1 MTLKLLFLRLI
12 FCLSI
17 LSVLSSCVDRNN
29 DLDED
34 ATKTYTIE
42 MSYSGDLINWSD
54 SLKIS
59 TIVNSNSIPTLSGSP
74 IEKIE
79 KISETQY
86 NFILPTISPQNK
98 TINTSDNIKEINI
111 SGLLIPINND
121 ATDIEVLIKI
131 YKNNIYSEQFSFQFT
146 KNSPYRYYNLNVK

>member
-1 MTLKLLFLRLI
+1 
-12 FCLSI
+12 
-17 LSVLSSCVDRNN
+17 
-29 DLDED
+29 
-34 ATKTYTIE
+34 
-42 MSYSGDLINWSD
+42 MSYAGDLINWSD

-86 NFILPTISPQNK
+86 NFILPTRSPQNK
-98 TINTSDNIKEINI
+98 TIKTSDNIKEINI
-111 SGLLIPINND
+111 SGLLTPINNE
-121 ATDIEVLIKI
+121 AKDIEILIKI

-146 KNSPYRYYNLNVK
+146 KNSPYPYYNLNVK